1 MNFSSLI
8 QLQRKNALVVLGLSV
23 FLATTTFTLCAAPSN
38 TTPLDRL
45 LDVLPEGPE
54 DSSPERALSVKR
66 LVPKVEQWAAELT
79 SYSPDISNDGI
90 LELAGRLIAIRNR
103 VDRSLARMLE
113 MRLQFLNSPD
123 DPTAQ
128 DALKSFLTSAAA
140 LTDLSGRLRYLSV
153 DVLTDAGYD
162 LENDIGAYEKLV
174 DLLIQEGSTVGAIA
188 SLSTLLERGRIDSL
202 PPLPDRLKGK
212 IVQLTRVARNMESL
226 PWLAR
231 LIRSEQLS
239 PEFTIFVADTIRYI
253 GLPQE
258 PRPGRDPTLQ
268 TPAITAQQL
277 YGIVA
282 AVKTADLSPNDL
294 RRQKELL
301 DWLKQRRTSGA
312 TGPDYRMGNTS
323 IQAGD
328 WLLMKNPSPYNR
340 FTDLQPGLFTHAGI
354 VTDEVSSDGRR
365 RFVVV
370 DLPETEHSIPATTVD
385 TFVKRTL
392 NYVFVRHKDPQVA
405 QRMAQVARTVI
416 GNESKFDLNFETKG
430 IEQLKGQNLEGK
442 TIDGYCAGLL
452 LLCAQETG
460 RPRREFFP
468 VSEHPA
474 SGKTLLNL
482 AQLDVSMQRDFL
494 SPTGAFFSPQ
504 MTIVHRSPPM
514 YSPRREI
521 EQGVY
526 DHFATQMQEQQ
537 LTPSLDWHQTLR
549 LKMAEAARGNQLLAG
564 VLANAAGVNRNMNL
578 VAAAKLG
585 AVVQTLDEFAYGAS
599 GHYRQVRDA
608 FQLDAVDI
616 LRDGKDSKEQI
627 NDVLNRRRQHADLFV
642 RWEAGV
648 ITSRELRI
656 ELVDYYIA
664 EGCRNLDD
672 RFFTENSNNRSD
684 SAFSPPAEN
693 P

>member
-1 MNFSSLI
+1 MNFYDLI
-8 QLQRKNALVVLGLSV
+8 RLQRKNALIVLVLSL
-23 FLATTTFTLCAAPSN
+23 FLATTTFELCAALSN
-38 TTPLDRL
+38 PTPLDRL
-45 LDVLPEGPE
+45 MDGLPQGPE
-54 DSSPERALSVKR
+54 DCRPARARSVKH
-66 LVPKVEQWAAELT
+66 LVPKVEQWAAEQS
-79 SYSPDISNDGI
+79 SYGPESSNDDI
-90 LELAGRLIAIRNR
+90 LELVRRLIAIRNR
-103 VDRSLARMLE
+103 VDRSLAHMLE

-123 DPTAQ
+123 DHTSSA
-128 DALKSFLTSAAA
+128 ALKSFLTCATA

-162 LENDIGAYEKLV
+162 LENDIGAYETLI
-174 DLLIQEGSTVGAIA
+174 DLFIQERNTVGGIT
-188 SLSTLLERGRIDSL
+188 SLSTLLDRDEIDSL
-202 PPLPDRLKGK
+202 PPFHDRLKGK
-212 IVQLTRVARNMESL
+212 ILQLTRVNRKMESL

-253 GLPQE
+253 GLPQD

-268 TPAITAQQL
+268 TPSITAQQL
-277 YGIVA
+277 YDVVV
-282 AVKTADLSPNDL
+282 AVKTADLNPNDV

-301 DWLKQRRTSGA
+301 DWLKQRRTSGVRGA
-312 TGPDYRMGNTS
+312 TYRMGSTS

-354 VTDEVSSDGRR
+354 VTVELGSDGRR

-392 NYVFVRHKDPQVA
+392 NYIFVRHKDPEVA
-405 QRMAQVARTVI
+405 HKMAQVARTVI

-430 IEQLKGQNLEGK
+430 IEQLKGQSLDGK

-460 RPRREFFP
+460 RPRHEFFP
-468 VSEHPA
+468 ITEHPA

-537 LTPSLDWHQTLR
+537 LIPSLDWHQTLR
-549 LKMAEAARGNQLLAG
+549 LKMAEATRGNELLAG
-564 VLANAAGVNRNMNL
+564 VLANAAGVNRNMDL

-599 GHYRQVRDA
+599 GNYRQVRDA
-608 FQLDAVDI
+608 FQLDAVDK
-616 LRDGKDSKEQI
+616 LREGEDSEDRI
-627 NDVLNRRRQHADLFV
+627 NDVLNRRRQHADLFI

-672 RFFTENSNNRSD
+672 RFFTANPNNRSD
-684 SAFSPPAEN
+684 SSFSPPAES

>member
-1 MNFSSLI
+1 MNFYDSIRLR
-8 QLQRKNALVVLGLSV
+8 RKNALVVLGLSV
-23 FLATTTFTLCAAPSN
+23 FLAATTFGLSATPPSA
-38 TTPLDRL
+38 TPLDRL
-45 LDVLPEGPE
+45 LDALPQGPE
-54 DSSPERALSVKR
+54 NSVPERARFVKH
-66 LVPKVEQWAAELT
+66 LVPQVEQWAAELT
-79 SYSPDISNDGI
+79 SYSPEISNDGI
-90 LELAGRLIAIRNR
+90 LELVGHLIAIRNR
-103 VDRSLARMLE
+103 VDTSLAHMLE
-113 MRLQFLNSPD
+113 RRLLFLDSPD
-123 DPTAQ
+123 QSTTQ
-128 DALKSFLTSAAA
+128 DALKSFLTCTAA
-140 LTDLSGRLRYLSV
+140 LRDLSGRLRYLSV
-153 DVLTDAGYD
+153 DVLTDASYD
-162 LENDIGAYEKLV
+162 LESNIGDYEKLL
-174 DLLIQEGSTVGAIA
+174 DLLIQERSAVGATT
-188 SLSTLLERGRIDSL
+188 SLSILVERHEIDSL

-212 IVQLTRVARNMESL
+212 ILQLTRVTRNMESL

-231 LIRSEQLS
+231 LIRSEQIS
-239 PEFTIFVADTIRYI
+239 PEFTIFLADTIRYM
-253 GLPQE
+253 GLPQD
-258 PRPGRDPTLQ
+258 PRPGHDPTLQ

-277 YGIVA
+277 HDIVA
-282 AVKTADLSPNDL
+282 AVKTADLHPNDV

-301 DWLKQRRTSGA
+301 DWLEERRTSGV
-312 TGPDYRMGNTS
+312 TGAAYQMGATS

-354 VTDEVSSDGRR
+354 VTVEVGSDGRR

-370 DLPETEHSIPATTVD
+370 DLPETEHAIPATTVD

-392 NYVFVRHKDPQVA
+392 NYVFIRHKDPDVA
-405 QRMAQVARTVI
+405 HKMAQVARTVI

-430 IEQLKGQNLEGK
+430 IEQLKGQNLEEK

-460 RPRREFFP
+460 RPRHEFFP
-468 VSEHPA
+468 IPEHPA

-494 SPTGAFFSPQ
+494 SPTGALFSPQ
-504 MTIVHRSPPM
+504 MAIIHRSPPM

-526 DHFATQMQEQQ
+526 DHFATQMQEKE

-549 LKMAEAARGNQLLAG
+549 LKMAEAARGNELLAG

-585 AVVQTLDEFAYGAS
+585 AVVQTLDKFAYGAS
-599 GHYRQVRDA
+599 GNYQQVRDA
-608 FQLDAVDI
+608 FQLDAVDT
-616 LRDGKDSKEQI
+616 LRDREGSEEQI
-627 NDVLNRRRQHADLFV
+627 NNVLNCRRQHADLFI

-656 ELVDYYIA
+656 ELVEYYVA
-664 EGCRNLDD
+664 EGCNNLDD
-672 RFFTENSNNRSD
+672 RFFTENRSD
-684 SAFSPPAEN
+684 SSFSPPAEN